1 MGRQLMIDRQQ
12 LQEARQE
19 LGRKLATWRKT
30 RQLIQGD
37 LARQVRSSRSTVA
50 MVERGHQVVDRVFW
64 RQCESLLDAQGELI
78 AAYDAYRQLETRHRV
93 EKAEAAR
100 RARWGT
106 AMDGGTMADEPD
118 ADLLPEGEPARD
130 DHRVDATGVDT
141 QRRSLLASIA
151 GVVAGSGL
159 LGLTMNTVG
168 RRVGASDVAR
178 IEAVTTLYRSVDYE
192 IGGGALCTEVG
203 RFAEATSVLLNRAD
217 AGRWAT
223 SLATAV
229 AGARQLAGWTAF
241 DAGRHS
247 DAGRHWLA
255 AERTAVAV
263 GDRQLAARIRYCQ
276 ARQFQ
281 HLRHN
286 HDALATIRL
295 AHDALGSEATP
306 ALLAMLRGTEAA
318 SLAALGEHSAATT
331 ALQHASGHFEDI
343 DPDQEPAWMRFYERG
358 ELLAQYGRVHRD
370 LARHDHRHADTAV
383 EWTQAAISTFG
394 PQNVRST
401 VLNKI
406 GLCSALALAG
416 EPDQAVAVGTD
427 VIHHERHLTSRRV
440 RDRVR
445 NLSRDIPADTRHS
458 GLADFRHAITRIP
471 SAAA

>member
-1 MGRQLMIDRQQ
+1 M
-12 LQEARQE
+12 
-19 LGRKLATWRKT
+19 
-30 RQLIQGD
+30 
-37 LARQVRSSRSTVA
+37 
-50 MVERGHQVVDRVFW
+50 
-64 RQCESLLDAQGELI
+64 
-78 AAYDAYRQLETRHRV
+78 
-93 EKAEAAR
+93 
-100 RARWGT
+100 
-106 AMDGGTMADEPD
+106 
-118 ADLLPEGEPARD
+118 
-130 DHRVDATGVDT
+130 TGVDI

-151 GVVAGSGL
+151 GVVAGCGL
-159 LGLTMNTVG
+159 LGLTVHTVG

-192 IGGGALCTEVG
+192 IGGGALCAEVG
-203 RFAEATSVLLNRAD
+203 RFAEATSVLLHRAD

-255 AERTAVAV
+255 AERTAVTA
-263 GDRQLAARIRYCQ
+263 GNRQLAARIRYCQ

-286 HDALATIRL
+286 YDALATIRL
-295 AHDALGSEATP
+295 AYDALGSEATP

-318 SLAALGEHSAATT
+318 SLAALGERSAATT

-370 LARHDHRHADTAV
+370 LARHDHRHADAAV
-383 EWTQAAISTFG
+383 DWTRAAISTFG

-416 EPDQAVAVGTD
+416 EPDQAIAVGTD
-427 VIHHERHLTSRRV
+427 VIHHERQLTSRRV

-458 GLADFRHAITRIP
+458 GLADFRHNITRLP
-471 SAAA
+471 PAAA